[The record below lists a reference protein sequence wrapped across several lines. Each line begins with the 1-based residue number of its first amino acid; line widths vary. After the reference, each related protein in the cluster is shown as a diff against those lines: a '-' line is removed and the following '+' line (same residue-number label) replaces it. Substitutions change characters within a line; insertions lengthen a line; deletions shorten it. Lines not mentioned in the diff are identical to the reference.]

1 MFDGNGINNSVM
13 KKFHLLPISLVKK
26 NFFSTISCRLFY
38 LSYDFKIHIHIVCY

>member
-26 NFFSTISCRLFY
+26 KIFFH
-38 LSYDFKIHIHIVCY
+38 DFA